1 MPTQLTFDFN
11 AKPLLDDKPMIPN
24 NAWLDVSEI
33 ARGVG
38 FTETVKVSVALND
51 ALRQKQNETES
62 EYDQRLYDAVWLAH
76 FQLSL
81 DRFSCVTFLFIF
93 QQTDWQRAKTSEV
106 RLRVR
111 AESQKEFIFIGLLP
125 DF

>member
-1 MPTQLTFDFN
+1 
-11 AKPLLDDKPMIPN
+11 
-24 NAWLDVSEI
+24 
-33 ARGVG
+33 
-38 FTETVKVSVALND
+38 VSVALND